1 MEKVD
6 LLWELVYNVKI
17 YENISILTEETTM
30 ILMPLNMI
38 KEGMINAK
46 PIYISEDSIL
56 LDEGDVIRD
65 RYLERITELGIRSI
79 YVKDDSSDKESIHD
93 IIREELRISSSS
105 SMEKIMNNIC
115 YVDEEEIEQTR
126 DIITNIIEDLLTTED
141 ILVNLFEMKA
151 TDDYAY
157 GHSVNVSILSL
168 ITAIKLGYNKEK
180 LVDLGVGAILHD
192 IGKTK
197 VDLSI
202 LNKPSSLTMSE
213 YDQIKKHTLIGYEML
228 NDIKNISYDSKII
241 ALSHHERYDGSG
253 YPHNAKGEGIHEF
266 ARIVA
271 VADVYDALTNDRVYR
286 TRISTD
292 EAVDYIAS
300 VSGSQFDS
308 NIADNFIENIARYP
322 VGKGVIL
329 NTGFKGYVVFNKK
342 NHVSR
347 PIVRILYNNM
357 GERVKIP
364 YIIDL
369 SEVEDSI
376 KVVGTTDDIELF

>member
-1 MEKVD
+1 
-6 LLWELVYNVKI
+6 
-17 YENISILTEETTM
+17 M

-46 PIYISEDSIL
+46 PIYLSEDSIL

-79 YVKDDSSDKESIHD
+79 YVKDDSSYKKSIHD
-93 IIREELRISSSS
+93 IIREELRNSSSL
-105 SMEKIMNNIC
+105 SMEKIMGNIC
-115 YVDEEEIEQTR
+115 YVDEEEVEMTR
-126 DIITNIIEDLLTTED
+126 DIITNIIEYLLTNDD
-141 ILVNLFEMKA
+141 ILVNLSEMKA
-151 TDDYAY
+151 MDDYAY
-157 GHSVNVSILSL
+157 EHSVNVSILSL
-168 ITAIKLGYNKEK
+168 IIAIKLGYDKEK
-180 LVDLGVGAILHD
+180 LVDLGVGAMLHD

-197 VDLSI
+197 VDLGI

-253 YPHNAKGEGIHEF
+253 YPYNAKGEGIHEL
-266 ARIVA
+266 ARVVA

-286 TRISTD
+286 SRISTD

-322 VGKGVIL
+322 VGKGIIL

-369 SEVEDSI
+369 SETEDSI